1 MADRLPAPYSGW
13 SEKWEDVV
21 TEIETRT
28 IRKVMWR
35 LMPIL
40 FICYFVAYLDRVNV
54 GFAKLQMNSALGMS
68 EAAYGFGAG
77 LFFIA
82 YFLLEVPSNLALARF
97 GARLWIAR
105 IMFSWGLISALFAF
119 IRPISTATGVSP
131 EWVFFILR
139 FLLGI
144 AEAGF
149 FPGIIFFL
157 TLWFPSIYRARV
169 VSLFM
174 LAIPFSSIVGAPL
187 SGALLNVTGA
197 SLDGWQWLFII
208 EAIPSVLM
216 AVAVVVYL
224 TDRPEQATWLQPD
237 EKAWLTTRINGETS
251 KKQAVEHLSIGKA
264 MTDPRVMLCAF
275 MYFCLNAAS
284 YGVAFFLPTIV
295 KGFGVSNYQT
305 GLLAA
310 LPFVFGAV
318 GMVLLGRS
326 SDRTLK
332 RREHV
337 FVAMVLACVGLVGAG
352 LSTSPAMVLGM
363 LCLSQIGVSA
373 MPPLFWPIPGAFLT
387 GTSAA
392 AGIATINSIGNLSG
406 FVGPYVMG
414 YLKDTTG
421 TFTIGLILLGVT
433 ALVGGVAT
441 MMMRVNPKLE
451 QADPAEAVAAR

>member
-1 MADRLPAPYSGW
+1 M
-13 SEKWEDVV
+13 
-21 TEIETRT
+21 TELETRT
-28 IRKVMWR
+28 IGKVMWR

-54 GFAKLQMNSALGMS
+54 GFAKLQMDTALGLS
-68 EAAYGFGAG
+68 EASFGLGAG
-77 LFFIA
+77 LFFVA

-105 IMFSWGLISALFAF
+105 IMFTWGLISALFAF
-119 IRPISTATGVSP
+119 IRPISAATGVSP

-139 FLLGI
+139 FMLGI

-157 TLWFPSIYRARV
+157 TLWFPSVYRARV

-187 SGALLNVTGA
+187 SGLLLNVTGA

-208 EAIPSVLM
+208 EALPSLVM
-216 AVAVVVYL
+216 AAVIIFYL
-224 TDRPEQATWLQPD
+224 TDRPEQATWLQAD
-237 EKAWLTTRINGETS
+237 EKAWLTTRIDSETS
-251 KKQAVEHLSIGKA
+251 KKQAAEHLSIGKA
-264 MTDPRVMLCAF
+264 MTDPRVLLCAF

-295 KGFGVSNYQT
+295 KGFGASNIET

-337 FVAMVLACVGLVGAG
+337 CGAMILACVGLVGAG

-387 GTSAA
+387 GASAA

-406 FVGPYVMG
+406 FAGPYMMG
-414 YLKDTTG
+414 YLKDATGSFTT
-421 TFTIGLILLGVT
+421 GLILLGL
-433 ALVGGVAT
+433 ASLAGAVAT
-441 MMMRVNPKLE
+441 MMMKVNPRLE
-451 QADPAEAVAAR
+451 QTGPNDEVLAH